1 MKSSLLKS
9 SLIALAVA
17 ALAVL
22 PAQLQAQ
29 TTTNKAAASKKA
41 TTDKTDS
48 TAKKAHPFHGKLASV
63 DKTAK
68 TITLEGKEK
77 ARVFL
82 ITSET
87 RIRKDRK
94 PATLDD
100 VQLGERVGGSARE
113 NAAGKMEVVTLNVGL
128 AARGAKAK
136 EGDSNPAKQ

>member
-1 MKSSLLKS
+1 MKKLFSS
-9 SLIALAVA
+9 
-17 ALAVL
+17 AVL
-22 PAQLQAQ
+22 AATLMACPFFAQAADAPADAPK
-29 TTTNKAAASKKA
+29 TEKKA
-41 TTDKTDS
+41 RPL
-48 TAKKAHPFHGKLASV
+48 PFVGKIGAV